1 MQNVTYLQKNRD
13 KLLQKRKEYHEK
25 NKDVLLQKPKGY
37 YEKNKEER
45 KEYRRNK
52 YNNMSKEETL
62 NALKYRREWY
72 HKLDIEGKRR
82 IRNYSKISNH
92 LVEVNREKFV
102 MIFLSYMI
110 LTFVF

>member
-1 MQNVTYLQKNRD
+1 MQNVTYYQKNRD

-62 NALKYRREWY
+62 NALKYGREWY
-72 HKLDIEGKRR
+72 HKLYIEDKRR

-92 LVEVNREKFV
+92 LVEVN
-102 MIFLSYMI
+102 
-110 LTFVF
+110 